1 MRRPYKGLFLAFLGL
16 LASAVCG
23 PAALAA
29 SGAIRNETT
38 GETFEGLQDALS
50 SARDG
55 DAIEV
60 GGGPYT
66 GNFLVEHRVTL
77 SGRGQGADRPVLDG
91 GGRGSVLTI
100 RAEGV
105 VVEDL
110 EIRHSGKGDDPFFFW
125 GDAGVTVAA
134 DGARLSNL
142 HLAGNDWG
150 VVMLG
155 GRGST
160 IEASQI
166 EDNARDGIAIFG
178 GREHRI
184 VGNSILRNEIGVSI
198 DVLHTER
205 RSPFAGLGDPAS
217 VARIAADNAKAR
229 RSEDIVVARNEVRGN
244 GSYCITAT
252 WHSRRLTI
260 EDNVVHATGI
270 ERKHDVA
277 QMELMEKTVA
287 ASLGLS
293 GVGVIDRE
301 AIGSGIYILCST
313 EDSLIA
319 RNRVFDNLG
328 AGIFMSGSDR
338 NEIRANTVSANE
350 TGIFLV
356 SSSANR
362 INRNTVADNKTHGIR
377 IGGGNPLA
385 TPSADNLLT
394 LNDMAGNGVNAFDA
408 SGRRLTV
415 DDLSGVIESLPYP
428 EPVKQQ
434 LRANRSVREAMLGA
448 MLKGLVPASNRWD
461 DGALGNR
468 YDNFDEKAEGFAD
481 ANGDGISEAGRPI
494 DGGTAVDRHPLDA
507 PTVARLSAAP

>member
-1 MRRPYKGLFLAFLGL
+1 MRQPYLGFFLALVGL
-16 LASAVCG
+16 LAGAVCG

-29 SGAIRNETT
+29 SGAIRNGTT
-38 GETFEGLQDALS
+38 GETFDGLQEALS
-50 SARDG
+50 RARDG

-60 GGGPYT
+60 SGGPHIGT
-66 GNFLVEHRVTL
+66 FLVEHRVTL
-77 SGRGQGADRPVLDG
+77 SGRPLGTDRPVLDG

-110 EIRHSGKGDDPFFFW
+110 EIRHSGKGDDPFMFW

-134 DGARLSNL
+134 DGATLRNLRLS
-142 HLAGNDWG
+142 GNDWG

-166 EDNARDGIAIFG
+166 EDNARDGIAVFG
-178 GREHRI
+178 GRKHRI
-184 VGNSILRNEIGVSI
+184 VGNAILRNETGVSI
-198 DVLHTER
+198 DVLHADR
-205 RSPFAGLGDPAS
+205 RSPFASLGDPTS
-217 VARIAADNAKAR
+217 VARIAADNAKAQ
-229 RSEDIVVARNEVRGN
+229 RSEDILIARNEVRGN
-244 GSYCITAT
+244 GSYGVSAT

-277 QMELMEKTVA
+277 QMELMEQTVA

-293 GVGVIDRE
+293 GVGVIDRD
-301 AIGSGIYILCST
+301 AIGSGIYLLCNT
-313 EDSLIA
+313 EDSLVA
-319 RNRVFDNLG
+319 RNRLFENLG
-328 AGIFMSGSDR
+328 AGIFVSGSNR
-338 NEIRANTVSANE
+338 NEIRANPVTGNAI
-350 TGIFLV
+350 GIFLV
-356 SSSANR
+356 SSNANR
-362 INRNTVADNKTHGIR
+362 ILRNTVADNRTHGIR

-385 TPSADNLLT
+385 TPSADNLLA
-394 LNDMAGNGVNAFDA
+394 LNDMAGNGVNAFDS

-415 DDLSGVIESLPYP
+415 DDLAGVIDSLPYP
-428 EPVKQQ
+428 DPVRQQ

-448 MLKGLVPASNRWD
+448 MLKSLVPAVNQWD
-461 DGALGNR
+461 DGVHGNR
-468 YDNFDEKAEGFAD
+468 YDDFDDTAEGFVD
-481 ANGDGISEAGRPI
+481 ANGDGVSEVGRPI
-494 DGGTAVDRHPLDA
+494 DGGDALDRHPLDA

>member
-1 MRRPYKGLFLAFLGL
+1 MRKPFLGL
-16 LASAVCG
+16 ALALVCLLTGAACG
-23 PAALAA
+23 PVALAA
-29 SGAIRNETT
+29 SGAIRNVTT
-38 GETFEGLQDALS
+38 GESFDGLQDALS

-60 GGGPYT
+60 SGGPHM
-66 GNFLVEHRVTL
+66 GNFLIERRVML
-77 SGRGQGADRPVLDG
+77 SGQPQGAERPVLDG
-91 GGRGSVLTI
+91 GGKGTVLTI

-105 VVEDL
+105 TVEDL
-110 EIRHSGKGDDPFFFW
+110 EIRNSGKVDDPFFFW
-125 GDAGVTVAA
+125 GDAGITLAA
-134 DGARLSNL
+134 DGATLSNL
-142 HLAGNDWG
+142 HLTGNDWG

-160 IEASQI
+160 IEASQV

-178 GREHRI
+178 GREHRVI
-184 VGNSILRNEIGVSI
+184 GNTILRNETGVSI
-198 DVLHTER
+198 DVLHADR
-205 RSPFAGLGDPAS
+205 RSPFASLGDPAS
-217 VARIAADNAKAR
+217 VARIAADNAKAQ
-229 RSEDIVVARNEVRGN
+229 RSEDLLITRNEVRGN
-244 GSYCITAT
+244 GSYGISAT
-252 WHSRRLTI
+252 WHSRRIAI

-270 ERKHDVA
+270 ERRHDVA

-328 AGIFMSGSDR
+328 AGIFVNGSDR
-338 NEIRANTVSANE
+338 NEIRANPVTGNQ

-356 SSSANR
+356 SSNANR
-362 INRNTVADNKTHGIR
+362 IHRNTVTDNKAHGIR

-385 TPSADNLLT
+385 TPSSDNLLT
-394 LNDMAGNGVNAFDA
+394 LNDMARNGANAFDS

-415 DDLSGVIESLPYP
+415 DDLSGVIDSLPHP

-448 MLKGLVPASNRWD
+448 MLQSLVPASNRWD
-461 DGALGNR
+461 DGAHGNH
-468 YDNFDEKAEGFAD
+468 YDDFDETAEGFAD
-481 ANGDGISEAGRPI
+481 ANGDGISETGRAI
-494 DGGTAVDRHPLDA
+494 DGGTAVDHHPLDA